1 MLKKQ
6 RLHLLL
12 AVLFTASGFLHAQ
25 KEGNT
30 NKNKFRQLYQELPT
44 PNVYRNASG
53 APGHLYWQQKADYQ
67 ISLEL
72 DDDKQRIYGEETIT
86 YHNNSPDPLEY
97 LWVQLDQNRRA
108 KDSDTYKTNTSEM
121 SDSMSLQELQELEP
135 TFDGG
140 FKLEYVQTVDGK
152 NLPHTVV
159 KTMMRVDPPQP
170 LLPGQQF
177 SFKVKWWYNINDRM
191 EIGGRSGY
199 EYFKED
205 DNYLYTIAQFFPR
218 MAVYNDVE
226 GWQNKQFLG
235 RGEFTLPFGDYEVD
249 ITVPA
254 DHYVAATGTL
264 DNMPDV
270 LTKEQI
276 EKLEQARRE
285 RTNPVV
291 IVSEAE
297 ARKNEKDKSKG
308 KKTWK
313 FKAENVRDFAF
324 ASSRKFIWD
333 AMGVEMS
340 DGSVVLAMSMYPKE
354 GNPLWEKYST
364 KAVAH
369 TLKWYSHYTFDYPY
383 PVAWSINAKRI
394 GMEYPMICF
403 NFGRPERDGTYSE
416 RTKYGMIGVIIHEV
430 GHNYFPMIVNSDERQ
445 WTWMDEGLN
454 SFVQYLAEQQWERD
468 YPSRRGPAYKIVDYM
483 KGDKNKISPI
493 MTNSESIFQF
503 GNNAYGKPATALNIL
518 RETIMG
524 RELFDYAFKA
534 YANRWKF
541 KHPSPADFFR
551 TMEDASAVDLDW
563 FWRGWFFTTDHVDMA
578 IDGVKWYRFDTKN
591 PEVENTITRNE
602 EKNAP
607 RYIGSIRNE
616 KEIEKTQDEIDSSLR
631 DFYSDY
637 DPLQVSILDK
647 EDYQQYL
654 SGLNGAEKKMLMDGK
669 NYYEIELKNKG
680 GLVMPIILRFEYVDG
695 SFDEH
700 RIPAEIWRLNSERV
714 TKVFVTEKEIS
725 QIILDPYLETA
736 DTDTG
741 NNYYPA
747 RQGISRFELFKK
759 KNERWD
765 AEKENPMQRARKA
778 KSKVEGTH

>member
-6 RLHLLL
+6 LFLL
-12 AVLFTASGFLHAQ
+12 AGLLFVAAALLAQ
-25 KEGNT
+25 KENT
-30 NKNKFRQLYQELPT
+30 NTNKFRQLYQELPT
-44 PNVYRNASG
+44 PNVYRTAAG
-53 APGHLYWQQKADYQ
+53 APGHMYWQQKADYK
-67 ISLEL
+67 ITVEL
-72 DDDKQRIYGEETIT
+72 DDEKQRIYGEETIT

-97 LWVQLDQNRRA
+97 LWVQLDQNMRA
-108 KDSDTYKTNTSEM
+108 KDSDTYKTRTSEIDDRM
-121 SDSMSLQELQELEP
+121 TVEELKELEP
-135 TFDGG
+135 SFDGG
-140 FKLEYVQTVDGK
+140 FKLEYVRDAAGQPLSYTV
-152 NLPHTVV
+152 N
-159 KTMMRVDPPQP
+159 KTMMRINLPQP
-170 LLPGQQF
+170 LLPKEKVSF
-177 SFKVKWWYNINDRM
+177 SIKWWYNINDRM

-199 EYFKED
+199 EYFEED
-205 DNYLYTIAQFFPR
+205 DNFLYTIAQFFPR

-235 RGEFTLPFGDYEVD
+235 RGEFTLPFGDYEVA

-264 DNMPDV
+264 QNAEEL
-270 LTKEQI
+270 LTKAQL
-276 EKLEQARRE
+276 EKLKQAEKE
-285 RTNPVV
+285 RTNPVI
-291 IVSEAE
+291 IVSEEE
-297 ARKNEKDKSKG
+297 ARKNEKTKSNE

-313 FKAENVRDFAF
+313 FQAENVRDFGF

-354 GNPLWEKYST
+354 GNPLWERYST

-403 NFGRPERDGTYSE
+403 NYGRPEADGTYTE

-454 SFVQYLAEQQWERD
+454 SFLQYLAEQQWERD
-468 YPSRRGPAYKIVDYM
+468 YPSRRGPAYKITDYM
-483 KGDKNKISPI
+483 AGDKDKISPI
-493 MTNSESIFQF
+493 MTNSESIYQF

-524 RELFDYAFKA
+524 RELFDYAFKT

-563 FWRGWFFTTDHVDMA
+563 FWRGWFFTTDHVDIA
-578 IDGVKWYRFDTKN
+578 LDGVKWYRIDTKD
-591 PEVENTITRNE
+591 PEKENSLARAE
-602 EKNAP
+602 QKEAP

-616 KEIEKTQDEIDSSLR
+616 QQIEKTQDEIDPSLR
-631 DFYSDY
+631 DFYTDY
-637 DPLQVSILDK
+637 DPLEVNILDK
-647 EDYQQYL
+647 EEYKTYL
-654 SGLNGAEKKMLMDGK
+654 SRLSEKERQMLMAGK
-669 NYYEIELKNKG
+669 NYYELGFKNIG
-680 GLVMPIILRFEYVDG
+680 GLLMPIILRFEFIDG
-695 SFDEH
+695 STEEH
-700 RIPAEIWRLNSERV
+700 HIPAEIWRLNHDRV
-714 TKVFVTEKEIS
+714 TKVFVTEKEIE
-725 QIILDPYLETA
+725 QVVLDPYLETA
-736 DTDTG
+736 DTDRS
-741 NNYYPA
+741 NNYYPP
-747 RQGISRFELFKK
+747 REEISRFELFKRR
-759 KNERWD
+759 NGRWD
-765 AEKENPMQRARKA
+765 EGGENPMQRAKRA
-778 KSKVEGTH
+778 KQKGEGTD